1 MAKAIKAHRTEGPIV
16 ATCHPVTGRGRLL
29 LLVCVGVALLVSACQ
44 TAAPFRPED
53 PQSLVGEWSGE
64 GTDPGGGIERWS
76 GEHVLTITRVEGN
89 RVFGTL
95 ESWCGGGVSCAGAH
109 TYRTR
114 AVEGTLRGNE
124 LKIGPF
130 DVVID
135 GVYMTGRRA
144 SQMWLGYVRLTK
156 RSTGTPRT
164 AGVPQPASEVPVP
177 PSATGRLDGVYA
189 GQVCYGPSPNNEPAR
204 CYHAK
209 ATVHDGKIVGEW
221 HGQNDVTVKLAGDV
235 STAGAVKVEMHAERA
250 DGTQFAR
257 ANLSGTIQ
265 NGRLDA
271 KGAFL
276 NGRTLSFSWTLNAP
290 GGDAPRK
297 RAGKP

>member
-1 MAKAIKAHRTEGPIV
+1 MAKAIKAHRMGNRIV
-16 ATCHPVTGRGRLL
+16 VTGRPVTGRGRLL

-53 PQSLVGEWSGE
+53 PQSLIGEWSGE
-64 GTDPGGGIERWS
+64 ATDPGGGIERWS
-76 GEHVLTITRVEGN
+76 GEHVLTITRVEGA

-95 ESWCGGGVSCAGAH
+95 ESWCGGGVSCGGAR

-144 SQMWLGYVRLTK
+144 SQMWLGYARLTK
-156 RSTGTPRT
+156 RSGTPQT
-164 AGVPQPASEVPVP
+164 AGVPQQASEVPAP

-189 GQVCYGPSPNNEPAR
+189 GQVCYGPSPNNDPAR

-209 ATVHDGKIVGEW
+209 ATVHDGKILGEW
-221 HGQNDVTVKLAGDV
+221 HGRNDVTMKLAGEV
-235 STAGAVKVEMHAERA
+235 STVGAVTIEMHAERA
-250 DGTQFAR
+250 DGTQVAR

-271 KGAFL
+271 NGAFL
-276 NGRTLSFSWTLNAP
+276 NGRTLSLSWTVNAP

>member
-1 MAKAIKAHRTEGPIV
+1 MRRDHRSGARIAVTGR
-16 ATCHPVTGRGRLL
+16 PVTGRRRLL
-29 LLVCVGVALLVSACQ
+29 LSACVGAALLVSACQ

-64 GTDPGGGIERWS
+64 STDPGGGIERWS
-76 GEHVLTITRVEGN
+76 GENVLTITLVQGA

-95 ESWCGGGVSCAGAH
+95 ESWCGGGVSCKYTH
-109 TYRTR
+109 TYRAR
-114 AVEGTLRGNE
+114 PVQGTLRGNE

-130 DVVID
+130 DVVVD

-144 SQMWLGYVRLTK
+144 SPMWLGYVRLTK
-156 RSTGTPRT
+156 RPTGTPRT
-164 AGVPQPASEVPVP
+164 AGVPQRASDVPAP
-177 PSATGRLDGVYA
+177 PSATGGLDGVYA

-204 CYHAK
+204 CYHAE

-221 HGQNDVTVKLAGDV
+221 HRPDDVTVKLAGEV
-235 STAGAVKVEMHAERA
+235 STAGAVKIEMHAERA

-257 ANLSGTIQ
+257 ANLSGTLQ

-271 KGAFL
+271 NGAFL
-276 NGRTLSFSWTLNAP
+276 NGRTLSLSWTLNAP
-290 GGDAPRK
+290 GGAASRK
-297 RAGKP
+297 RAGRP

>member
-1 MAKAIKAHRTEGPIV
+1 MAKAIKPPRTGGPIV

-44 TAAPFRPED
+44 TAAPFRPDD
-53 PQSLVGEWSGE
+53 PQSLIGEWSGE
-64 GTDPGGGIERWS
+64 STDPGGGIERWS
-76 GEHVLTITRVEGN
+76 GENVLTITRVEGN

-95 ESWCGGGVSCAGAH
+95 ESWCGGGVSCSGAH

-114 AVEGTLRGNE
+114 TVQGTLRGNE

-130 DVVID
+130 DVVVD

-144 SQMWLGYVRLTK
+144 SPMWLGYVRLTK
-156 RSTGTPRT
+156 RPTGTPRT
-164 AGVPQPASEVPVP
+164 AGVPQPASEVPAP
-177 PSATGRLDGVYA
+177 PSATGSLDGVYA
-189 GQVCYGPSPNNEPAR
+189 GQVCYGPGPNNETAR
-204 CYHAK
+204 CYRAE

-221 HGQNDVTVKLAGDV
+221 HGRDDITVKLAGEV

-250 DGTQFAR
+250 DGIQFAR

-265 NGRLDA
+265 DGRLDA
-271 KGAFL
+271 NGAFL
-276 NGRTLSFSWTLNAP
+276 NGRTLSFNWTLNAP
-290 GGDAPRK
+290 GGGAPRK